1 MKAKIGCKLKSFC
14 LFYLKKACEKIE
26 LIKVVFIVL
35 ISKPTNVQNN
45 ILHFCGNINLK
56 KYVQWGHQTVDRRY
70 RIRHCT
76 PMFIGTPCI

>member
-45 ILHFCGNINLK
+45 I
-56 KYVQWGHQTVDRRY
+56 YVQWGHQTVDRRY